1 MLLLILS
8 LIFNFFKATNWL
20 NSKTLITDFKEKV
33 FKDKTEGIQIDKINE
48 WANIH
53 SRILELSEKNAQ
65 KFKDNVSQLAFAD
78 TKSTLIKEFCFKVS
92 KFSAT
97 FLALFKFQKISITFD
112 IFFFKRKMMVF
123 IAKVTTLAKN
133 FATKNKI

>member
-1 MLLLILS
+1 M
-8 LIFNFFKATNWL
+8 

-53 SRILELSEKNAQ
+53 SRILSLSKEDAQ
-65 KFKDNVSQLAFAD
+65 NFKDNVGQLAFSDAKAD
-78 TKSTLIKEFCFKVS
+78 LLEEFIFAVS

-97 FLALFKFQKISITFD
+97 FLALFEFQKISITFN
-112 IFFFKRKMMVF
+112 ILFSKRPMMLF
-123 IAKVTTLAKN
+123 IAKATTLAKDLS
-133 FATKNKI
+133 AKIII

>member
-8 LIFNFFKATNWL
+8 LIFHFFKATNWL

-112 IFFFKRKMMVF
+112 IFFSKGK
-123 IAKVTTLAKN
+123 
-133 FATKNKI
+133 